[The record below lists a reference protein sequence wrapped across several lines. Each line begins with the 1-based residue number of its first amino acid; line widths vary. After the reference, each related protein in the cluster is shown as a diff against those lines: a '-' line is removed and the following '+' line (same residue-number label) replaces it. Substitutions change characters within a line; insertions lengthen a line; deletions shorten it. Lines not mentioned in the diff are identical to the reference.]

1 MAKKRRK
8 EEVEAEKYEWKPPDF
23 DEKSFLKTDIKGTK
37 VLMVA
42 VLLGLVLGVV
52 AYALTGVTVA
62 LGVIVLL
69 AGAIL
74 LKKLLPIFRV
84 DIEGVKNTTIAGNA
98 LMLFFLGLMIW
109 IVLLNPPFS
118 DHYPPQITSDQVYY
132 QHGGGNWTLYSSSSA
147 IHVGDNVQVR
157 VKVVENGVLSS
168 VTVNI
173 DGITSGSVPMS
184 SSIVPGFYAY
194 EADNVLTA
202 NTYSYGVQAVDSA
215 GNTNSVNNAFIV
227 SP

>member
-1 MAKKRRK
+1 
-8 EEVEAEKYEWKPPDF
+8 
-23 DEKSFLKTDIKGTK
+23 
-37 VLMVA
+37 
-42 VLLGLVLGVV
+42 
-52 AYALTGVTVA
+52 
-62 LGVIVLL
+62 
-69 AGAIL
+69 
-74 LKKLLPIFRV
+74 
-84 DIEGVKNTTIAGNA
+84 
-98 LMLFFLGLMIW
+98 
-109 IVLLNPPFS
+109 
-118 DHYPPQITSDQVYY
+118 
-132 QHGGGNWTLYSSSSA
+132 
-147 IHVGDNVQVR
+147 
-157 VKVVENGVLSS
+157 VVENGVLSS